1 MNSTHTIHIGNSQE
15 ITEKQAY
22 ALGVISVLIQRN
34 PDLPPTIAEI
44 ARYLDMSK
52 QAVSRLLMVLE
63 RKGHVLRSKSRR
75 SLRLTGKQLYATQK
89 GRAA

>member
-1 MNSTHTIHIGNSQE
+1 MNSTNTKQPQIS
-15 ITEKQAY
+15 EKLSEKEAY
-22 ALGVISVLIQRN
+22 ALGVIGVLIQRN

-44 ARYLDMSK
+44 ARYLDTSK

-75 SLRLTGKQLYATQK
+75 SLRLTGKQLYATQR